1 MSGYKTHFLMGL
13 FVTAM
18 CGLAV
23 FYGGF
28 LDFTPYNLGWM
39 LLICFIFSLL
49 PDVDIGTSI
58 IRKVLLIAFIVFIF
72 INGIGPIG
80 YILGAII
87 IIIQFLPHRGIMHS
101 FIMGILLSG
110 LLYFYFHNWVF
121 PIIALVNFVSHLSM
135 DKCL

>member
-1 MSGYKTHFLMGL
+1 MSGYKTHFLIGL
-13 FVTAM
+13 SATAI
-18 CGLAV
+18 CGLVA
-23 FYGGF
+23 FYGHF
-28 LDFTPYNLGWM
+28 LAFTPYNLGWM

-58 IRKVLLIAFIVFIF
+58 IRKVLLIAFVVIIF
-72 INGIGPIG
+72 VNGVGPIG

-101 FIMGILLSG
+101 FIMGLLLSG
-110 LLYFYFHNWVF
+110 LLYFYFNNWVF

-135 DKCL
+135 DEL